1 MTLNKVKKNTFS
13 QLYSRWLDIVSE
25 RSIST
30 VFDMPQWQM
39 TWWDHFGDPKN
50 LRLLSIRDIDDE
62 IRFIAPLYVVDK
74 TASFLGKSDLVDYHE
89 FIYTGSTIESFFSSV
104 FFELV
109 NNFGVDRF
117 HLDSLV
123 EESDT
128 IRVLGSIIRK
138 AGWDVSIQQE
148 GVAPR
153 LSLEKNWDLYLGKL
167 RKKDRHELRRK
178 IRRLESS
185 GNVHYVEF
193 SSAEDVSQ
201 NIDAFFHLHRIS
213 TPEKKQFMTRERENF
228 FRDVSNRLTSDGITR
243 LNFLFFDNKQV
254 AASLSYVTSGVRYLY
269 NSGYDPDY
277 RDLSV
282 GLLNH
287 AYTIRNSIDQGHIFF
302 DFMRGDESYK
312 YHLGGAD
319 RRVYKLIAQK

>member
-1 MTLNKVKKNTFS
+1 MAFDRVKKNTFS
-13 QLYSRWLDIVSE
+13 QLYSRWLDIVSK
-25 RSIST
+25 RSMST
-30 VFDMPQWQM
+30 VFDTPQWQM

-50 LRLLSIRDIDDE
+50 LRLLSVEDIDGE
-62 IRFIAPLYVVDK
+62 IRFIAPLNVIGK

-89 FIYTGSTIESFFSSV
+89 FIYSESEIESFFSSV

-109 NNFGVDRF
+109 NKFNVDSF

-123 EESDT
+123 EDSDT
-128 IRVLGSIIRK
+128 IRVLGPIIKK

-153 LSLEKNWDLYLGKL
+153 LTLEKNWDSYLDKL

-178 IRRLESS
+178 IRRLQKA
-185 GNVHYVEF
+185 GNIRYAEF
-193 SSAEDVSQ
+193 SSVADVSQ

-213 TPEKKQFMTRERENF
+213 TPEKNKFMTREREIF
-228 FRDVSNRLTSDGITR
+228 FRDISDRLASDGITR
-243 LNFLFFDNKQV
+243 LNFLFFDNKPV
-254 AASLSYVTSGVRYLY
+254 AASLSFVTSRVRYLY
-269 NSGYDPDY
+269 NSGYDPDFSN
-277 RDLSV
+277 LSV

-287 AYTIRNSIDQGHIFF
+287 AFTIRNSIDQGHMFF
-302 DFMRGDESYK
+302 DFMRGNEPYK

-319 RRVYKLIAQK
+319 RCVYKLVAKK